1 MHVSR
6 SCHSSGTTGPYYTPL
21 SSSIWFFFA
30 GMPVV
35 ALKVRGLIQ
44 YRHPPAIGSSAWLRF
59 AGLESRYRIRLFGGI
74 GKMAEN
80 AALEPSAEMDIR
92 VLKWTLNALDEDHEW
107 EQFFEGIPG
116 FCSSNDGRQRWMVNV
131 DMLFPLTRFFIYTQS
146 SELTSDSVRQRQSV
160 RLPF

>member
-1 MHVSR
+1 
-6 SCHSSGTTGPYYTPL
+6 
-21 SSSIWFFFA
+21 
-30 GMPVV
+30 
-35 ALKVRGLIQ
+35 
-44 YRHPPAIGSSAWLRF
+44 
-59 AGLESRYRIRLFGGI
+59 
-74 GKMAEN
+74 MAEN

-107 EQFFEGIPG
+107 EPFFEGIPG

-160 RLPF
+160 ICMTAARSVRLPLQIHRFL